1 MHTSSTGP
9 TSSLLSLFLNAQPV
23 QRPAASSPL
32 AALTGPSAAPPSADP
47 VANAIGSPSVSASPP
62 PGTDPKL
69 WAMLTDDEQQF
80 FSQMASLGPLTY
92 GARPSQVPPEAPV
105 GQRIDVWG

>member
-1 MHTSSTGP
+1 MHTSGTGP
-9 TSSLLSLFLNAQPV
+9 TSSLLSLFLNAQQV
-23 QRPAASSPL
+23 QRPAATSPL
-32 AALTGPSAAPPSADP
+32 VALTGPSATPSSAVPVPSTIATPSA
-47 VANAIGSPSVSASPP
+47 SASPP

-69 WAMLTDDEQQF
+69 WAMLTADEQQF

-92 GARPSQVPPEAPV
+92 GARPGQLPPEAPV